1 MKVNDQTTNLLPP
14 LPTVEELEEKE
25 TQNRLEYS
33 RAEYDAYAA
42 KYGIEKENSSNET
55 FEEQTAVLKEA
66 RITTKSHLKAPSIFL
81 SIGGISFIESGDIFV
96 IKGKPKTGKTTV
108 CKVMSTAALKG
119 ECCGIKAEKENLIVA
134 YIDTEQKALDTQG
147 ILKYV
152 QQIGGEGFNEYIDR
166 NFFIFSLR
174 KRDYTTLISD
184 LLRIVIAFRPD
195 IIIVDGIADFVRS
208 FNDEEASRMAILQQL
223 RIVEDFNCAIINLIH
238 ENKATEDH
246 NPKGH
251 LGQLLSQKDSIMMET
266 KKDGG
271 VIKVSCT
278 ASRHA
283 PIPNLYL
290 TYDEQGM
297 IRDASATYNA
307 AMHEKKQSLK
317 NKYKKIAQDII
328 SEAGGQIKR
337 AELSKKMEA
346 KTGKSRPYMSDLITQ
361 MLGKDL
367 FLVNDMVQNTPS
379 EQ

>member
-1 MKVNDQTTNLLPP
+1 MKVNNQTTNLLPP

-81 SIGGISFIESGDIFV
+81 SIGGISFIESGDIFA

-108 CKVMSTAALKG
+108 CKVISTATLKG
-119 ECCGIKAEKENLIVA
+119 ECCGIKAEKKDLIVA
-134 YIDTEQKALDTQG
+134 YIDTEQKAQDTQG

-152 QQIGGEGFNEYIDR
+152 QQIGGEGCNEYIDR

-238 ENKATEDH
+238 ENKPTEDH

-278 ASRHA
+278 ASRHV

-317 NKYKKIAQDII
+317 NEYKKIAQDII